1 MARRII
7 ILLLTT
13 FIFGTA
19 YPLYALDTGINNL
32 EMWGYVQNEIA
43 WHTTSNNGGPALYED
58 RYVSPL
64 LGFHPASFAI
74 NGLLKENK
82 NKHAGSLMKFENTFN
97 LKALYR
103 LIPGK
108 LEVFTRL

>member
-1 MARRII
+1 MVRKKIL
-7 ILLLTT
+7 LLLTT
-13 FIFGTA
+13 FLLGMA

-43 WHTTSNNGGPALYED
+43 WHTTANNGVPFLYQD

-82 NKHAGSLMKFENTFN
+82 NKS
-97 LKALYR
+97 
-103 LIPGK
+103 
-108 LEVFTRL
+108 